1 MLEICTHKSEKNSNM
16 NENLRTNQE
25 QCHARTSN
33 ALQEGERPEANFA
46 IQLFEGK
53 KVRFV
58 WDEEQEK
65 YYFAVVDIVQV
76 LTESADYQ
84 TARKYWKVLKG
95 RLLKEGNETVTNCYQ
110 LKLPA
115 ADGKNRL
122 TDVADLEQIFRL
134 IQSIPSKKAEP
145 VKKWLAEVGAQ
156 RIDQMIDP
164 ELTFQMA
171 VEDYRRQGYSDRWI
185 NERMR
190 SIEMRKEL
198 TDEWHRSGIH
208 EPKDFAILTNVLTKA
223 WSGMTTGEYKRH
235 KGLTKENL
243 RDNMTN
249 VELALNNTL
258 TEVATTEIARQR
270 KTQGMKESRQ
280 SAQAGGQIA
289 KNTRDDLERQLGRT
303 VISSERASDYIRP
316 IESQDAD
323 ALQLPDEEK

>member
-1 MLEICTHKSEKNSNM
+1 MDDKL
-16 NENLRTNQE
+16 
-25 QCHARTSN
+25 
-33 ALQEGERPEANFA
+33 A

-53 KVRFV
+53 KVRLV

-65 YYFAVVDIVQV
+65 YYFSVVDIVQV
-76 LTESADYQ
+76 LTDSMDYQ

-95 RLLKEGNETVTNCYQ
+95 RLIKEGNETVTNCYQ

-115 ADGKNRL
+115 ADGKQRL
-122 TDVADLEQIFRL
+122 TDVADLQGIFRI

-145 VKKWLAEVGAQ
+145 VKQWLAQLGEQ

-164 ELTFQMA
+164 EQTFQMA
-171 VEDYRRQGYSDRWI
+171 VEDYRRQGYSDKWI

-198 TDEWHRSGIH
+198 TDEWQRAGIH
-208 EPKDFAILTNVLTKA
+208 EQKDFAVLTNVLTKA

-249 VELALNNTL
+249 IELALNTL
-258 TEVATTEIARQR
+258 AEVATTELSRQR
-270 KTQGMKESRQ
+270 NPKGMSESQ
-280 SAQAGGQIA
+280 QAAKAGGQIA
-289 KNTRDDLERQLGRT
+289 KNTREDLERQLGRS
-303 VISSERASDYIRP
+303 VISSQRASDYIKP
-316 IESQDAD
+316 IEDAESKE
-323 ALQLPDEEK
+323 LPFEERK